1 MTGIGTTTYTEP
13 SSSST
18 TPSVNIKV
26 YAQAILE
33 LKPGAEWSYVGGE
46 LIWQDESQTRPT
58 DDEINTKY
66 NEWNTSKY
74 PMKLLRDERDRL
86 IAESDWRVIK
96 SKETSTNIPTA
107 WKTYRQALRDLP
119 ASADPKLDSNGGLDM
134 SSVTWPTKPS

>member
-1 MTGIGTTTYTEP
+1 MSGIGSTTYTAP
-13 SSSST
+13 SSTPT
-18 TPSVNIKV
+18 TPSVNKRA
-26 YAQAILE
+26 YAQAIVE
-33 LKPGAEWSYVGGE
+33 LRPGAEWSYVGE